1 MEGFLEKLDLQWV
14 WLVSLA
20 VWFEALVTLVPL
32 AMVRKIWAA
41 LLAGGMQGRGAVEK
55 ALGAEWIFRK

>member
-1 MEGFLEKLDLQWV
+1 M
-14 WLVSLA
+14 SLA

-32 AMVRKIWAA
+32 AVVRKIWAA
-41 LLAGGMQGRGAVEK
+41 LLAGGVLARGAVEK